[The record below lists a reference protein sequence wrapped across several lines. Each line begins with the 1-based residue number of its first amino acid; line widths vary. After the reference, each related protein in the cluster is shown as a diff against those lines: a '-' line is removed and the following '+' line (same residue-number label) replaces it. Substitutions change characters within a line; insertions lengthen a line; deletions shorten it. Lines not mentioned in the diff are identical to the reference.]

1 MSASPRTAR
10 DVGTAQRV
18 LLVEDNP
25 GDAALVEAMLEEASP
40 GAYVCSRAG
49 RASDAVDALL
59 SSVYDCVLL
68 DLSLPDAYGLDALD
82 QLRAAA
88 LDVPVVVLSGRRDE
102 QLAIGAVQEGA
113 QDYLIKGEVEARL
126 LARSIAYAVERKR
139 AEVEL
144 AHQALHDGLTGLPN
158 RALLLDRLGQALAR
172 LGRSGTSVAVLF
184 CDLDRFKV
192 INDSLGHA
200 AGDQLLTDVARRLEE
215 VLRTGDTAAR
225 FGGDEFVVLCED
237 IEGERHAVLVA
248 ERIARRLSEPFLLG
262 EDQVHVRVSVG
273 IAVTDRPTARPES
286 LVRDADA
293 AMYRAKERGGA
304 LYEVFDTGMHR
315 RAVRRLA
322 TETALHRALDREEL
336 RLHFQPQLEMA
347 SGRMT
352 GVEALVRWQ
361 HPERGLVG
369 PGEFIAAAEET
380 GLIHRLG
387 EWVMEEACRQT
398 VAWQGRLTMSI
409 NLSPRQVLHP
419 ELVRSVGRIVRESGV
434 DPRRLC
440 FEITETAVLDDVDA
454 ATAVLEQLKA
464 LGASLA
470 IDDFGTGYSSLKA
483 LQQFPFDVVKIDR
496 SFVAGMAGSTQ
507 EAAIVAA
514 VISLSQALGLRTV
527 AEGIETVGHLEG
539 LRTLGCDLGQG
550 FYFGRPTPARYV
562 VLEPG

>member
-1 MSASPRTAR
+1 MSTRTRSVPAAPA
-10 DVGTAQRV
+10 AQRV
-18 LLVEDNP
+18 LLVEDSP
-25 GDAALVEAMLEEASP
+25 GDAALVEAMLEEAAP
-40 GAYVCSRAG
+40 GAFVCFRVGRAG
-49 RASDAVDALL
+49 DAVEALL

-82 QLRAAA
+82 QLRTAA
-88 LDVPVVVLSGRRDE
+88 LDVPIVVLSGRRDE
-102 QLAIGAVQEGA
+102 QLAIGAVQDGA
-113 QDYLIKGEVEARL
+113 QDYLIKGEVESRL

-139 AEVEL
+139 AEAEL

-158 RALLLDRLGQALAR
+158 RALLLDRLGQAIAR
-172 LGRSGTSVAVLF
+172 LERTGTSVAVLF

-192 INDSLGHA
+192 VNDSLGHE
-200 AGDQLLTDVARRLEE
+200 AGDKLLTGVAERLTD

-237 IEGERHAVLVA
+237 VDGERHAVLVA
-248 ERIARRLSEPFLLG
+248 QRIARRLAEPFALG
-262 EDQVHVRVSVG
+262 EDQVHVKVSFG
-273 IAVTDRPTARPES
+273 IAVTDRSSVRAES

-293 AMYRAKERGGA
+293 AMYRAKERGGS
-304 LYEVFDTGMHR
+304 LYEVFDTGMRR

-322 TETALHRALDREEL
+322 TETALHRALDHDEL
-336 RLHFQPQLEMA
+336 LLYFQPQLDMV
-347 SGRMT
+347 SGTVT

-369 PGEFIAAAEET
+369 PVEFIPAAEET

-387 EWVMEEACRQT
+387 AWVIREACRQS
-398 VAWQGRLTMSI
+398 VAWRGGLTMAI

-419 ELVRSVGRIVRESGV
+419 ELVRSVARIVRDSGV
-434 DPRRLC
+434 DPTQLC

-454 ATAVLEQLKA
+454 ATAVLEQLKG

-496 SFVAGMAGSTQ
+496 SFVAGMAGSSQ

-527 AEGIETVGHLEG
+527 AEGIETAGHLEG
-539 LRTLGCDLGQG
+539 LRKLGCDLGQG
-550 FYFGRPTPARYV
+550 YYFARPTPAAQV
-562 VLEPG
+562 IL

>member
-1 MSASPRTAR
+1 MNAPSRSVAADRRT
-10 DVGTAQRV
+10 QRL
-18 LLVEDNP
+18 LLVEDSP
-25 GDAALVEAMLEEASP
+25 GDAALVEAMLEEAAP
-40 GAYVCSRAG
+40 GAYACFRVGCA
-49 RASDAVDALL
+49 ADAVDALL

-82 QLRAAA
+82 QLRTAA
-88 LDVPVVVLSGRRDE
+88 LDVPIVVLSGRRDE
-102 QLAIGAVQEGA
+102 QLAVGAVQEGA
-113 QDYLIKGEVEARL
+113 QDYLIKGEVESRL

-158 RALLLDRLGQALAR
+158 RALLLDRLGQAIAR
-172 LGRSGTSVAVLF
+172 VGRTGTSVGVLF

-192 INDSLGHA
+192 VNDSLGHE
-200 AGDQLLTDVARRLEE
+200 AGDRLLVSVAERLTE

-248 ERIARRLSEPFLLG
+248 ERIARRLAEPFQLG
-262 EDQVHVRVSVG
+262 KDQVHVKVSVG
-273 IAVTDRPTARPES
+273 IAVTDRASARPDS

-293 AMYRAKERGGA
+293 AMYRAKERGGS
-304 LYEVFDTGMHR
+304 LYEVFDTGMRR

-322 TETALHRALDREEL
+322 TETALHRALDHDEL
-336 RLHFQPQLEMA
+336 LLFYQPQHDMR
-347 SGRMT
+347 SGAVT

-361 HPERGLVG
+361 HPERGLVA
-369 PGEFIAAAEET
+369 PAEFIPAAEET

-387 EWVMEEACRQT
+387 AWVIREACRQS
-398 VAWQGRLTMSI
+398 VAWDGRLTMSI

-419 ELVRSVGRIVRESGV
+419 DLVRSVARLVHDSGA
-434 DPRRLC
+434 DPTRLC

-454 ATAVLEQLKA
+454 ATAVLEELKG
-464 LGASLA
+464 LGATLA

-496 SFVAGMAGSTQ
+496 SFVAGMATSTQ

-514 VISLSQALGLRTV
+514 IISLAQALGLKTV
-527 AEGIETVGHLEG
+527 AEGIETIGHLEG
-539 LRTLGCDLGQG
+539 LRRLGCDLGQG
-550 FYFGRPTPARYV
+550 YYFARPTRGARI
-562 VLEPG
+562 VL